1 MARWACVDVPELP
14 LQLLLRAHPEWGDA
28 PACVVAED
36 RPQGRVLW
44 VNEAARRGKVLP
56 GMRYAAALALCA
68 GLRAGVVGPAEVGR
82 GVAQLAARLRDFSPL
97 VEPCAD
103 EPGIFWLEAGGL
115 SRLFPSASAW
125 ARQLREAAGAMGFF
139 GRVAVGFTRYG
150 AYAVARS
157 GAELT
162 VFRDPESESRA
173 ARAVPLARLAI
184 DPALRDEL
192 DQLGVRTL
200 GEFLE
205 LPASELLERYGV
217 AVHRLHQLA
226 AGTGWAPL
234 QPEIP
239 DDPRIERRDLE
250 WLDDDR
256 TRLLFFVGQ
265 LLEPL
270 LARLAEQREQVA
282 GLTLRL
288 ALDGGGVRVE
298 SVRPAVPTRDPA
310 QLMELLALR
319 LEASVR
325 DAPLPAK
332 VEALELEAEAT
343 RAGERQEE
351 LLAEAP
357 RRDVEAARRA
367 LARVAAEL
375 GPAAVARARL
385 RDGHLPEATFLWE
398 PLAPE
403 AYAAAGANG
412 GAGQPGDRPLRLVGN
427 PVGAGLRAGPSD
439 AFHSAR
445 CDGPSSSVS
454 AAPTAAWLRVVGGRD
469 PAGPV
474 LVRRIYDH
482 PIALPPRS
490 HHLRDDGWLIH
501 GLPHGAV
508 TRLVGPFVISGGWW
522 RRPVHREYHFAETG
536 RGDLLWVY
544 FDRERRRWF
553 LQGHVE

>member
-44 VNEAARRGKVLP
+44 VNEAARRGMVLP

-68 GLRAGVVGPAEVGR
+68 GLRAGVIGPDEVGR

-125 ARQLREAAGAMGFF
+125 GRQLREAVSAMGFF
-139 GRVAVGFTRYG
+139 ARAAVGFTRYG

-157 GAELT
+157 GAGLT

-205 LPASELLERYGV
+205 LPASDLLERYGV

-226 AGTGWAPL
+226 AGTAWAPL
-234 QPEIP
+234 RPEIP
-239 DDPRIERRDLE
+239 DDALVERHELE

-256 TRLLFFVGQ
+256 SRLLFFVERLLGP
-265 LLEPL
+265 LLE
-270 LARLAEQREQVA
+270 RLAGQHELVA
-282 GLTLRL
+282 RLTLRL
-288 ALDGGGVRVE
+288 VLDGGGVRTE
-298 SVRPAVPTRDPA
+298 SVQPAVPTREAP
-310 QLMELLALR
+310 QLLELLALR

-332 VEALELEAEAT
+332 VEALELEAEAAA
-343 RAGERQEE
+343 AGERQED

-357 RRDVEAARRA
+357 RRDPGAARRA
-367 LARVAAEL
+367 LARIVAEL

-403 AYAAAGANG
+403 AYAAGG
-412 GAGQPGDRPLRLVGN
+412 GAYAEGGGDAGRHGGPGRHGGRPLRVIAGERGF
-427 PVGAGLRAGPSD
+427 GADDAAAAAAG
-439 AFHSAR
+439 A
-445 CDGPSSSVS
+445 CGP

-474 LVRRIYDH
+474 LVRR
-482 PIALPPRS
+482 LPPRS
-490 HHLRDDGWLIH
+490 HHLRDDGWLISS
-501 GLPHGAV
+501 LPHGAV